1 MFRRISDF
9 VKSYDSLTAGTK
21 KLFGAITDAS
31 LGQAVSEGHRTIGD
45 IAWHIVATV
54 PEMMNRTGL
63 GLSTVDEH
71 AMPPATAQEIRDG
84 YASATRELIE
94 AVRAQWT
101 DESLEATD
109 DMYGE
114 QWPRGVSLAALMFHE
129 AHHRGQ
135 LTVLLRQA
143 GAEVPGLYGPSKDEW
158 ARFGMEA
165 PAY

>member
-9 VKSYDSLTAGTK
+9 LKSYENLTTNTV
-21 KLFGAITDAS
+21 KLLGALTDEN
-31 LGQAVSEGHRTIGD
+31 LDQAVANGHRTIGQ
-45 IAWHIVATV
+45 IAWHIVVSV
-54 PEMMNRTGL
+54 PEMMNQTGL
-63 GLSTVDEH
+63 GLSAVNDH
-71 AMPPATAQEIRDG
+71 AMPPSSADAIRDG
-84 YASATRELIE
+84 YAAVTRELVAAI
-94 AVRAQWT
+94 QTKWT
-101 DESLEATD
+101 DESLTMTD

-114 QWPRGVSLAALMFHE
+114 QWPRGVSLSAVLLHE

-143 GAEVPGLYGPSKDEW
+143 GAEVPGVFGPSKNEW